1 MENLEKNDRYDWII
15 ADCNSDQDGINF
27 YRFYG
32 SVEEVKKKLVE
43 MVMFDMNEDKES
55 WSYPHMC
62 CTICFCNS
70 GSRVP
75 KIEQIF
81 MQMFNYLAYES
92 KLIKCEP
99 LEDEKIK

>member
-1 MENLEKNDRYDWII
+1 MADLKKNDRYDWII

-55 WSYPHMC
+55 WDFGTENTEDVTVFP
-62 CTICFCNS
+62 N
-70 GSRVP
+70 
-75 KIEQIF
+75 
-81 MQMFNYLAYES
+81 
-92 KLIKCEP
+92 
-99 LEDEKIK
+99 EDELYAYGCYSYYHIDYTARKFMNLEYV